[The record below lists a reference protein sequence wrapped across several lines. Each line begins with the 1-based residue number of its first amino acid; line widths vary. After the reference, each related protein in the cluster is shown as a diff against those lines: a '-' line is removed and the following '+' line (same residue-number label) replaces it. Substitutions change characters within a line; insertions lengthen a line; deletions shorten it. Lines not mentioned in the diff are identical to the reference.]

1 MDREKFNILPYDF
14 VKENQIIA
22 SKDPDGYEVISP
34 NKISPDLY
42 HELFKFLKTEFTF
55 KQCSSEEFNE
65 LLTNTFSA
73 DDTSN
78 DISEEL
84 SDEFDLQSF
93 AGSIT
98 ATEDLL
104 SGGDDTPIIKLI
116 NGVISQAIRNR
127 ASAIHFEPYEDKI
140 IIRYRVDGILR
151 EVLSQDSKISS
162 VLISRIK
169 IISGL
174 DISERRLP
182 QDGRV
187 SLSLGDKSVDVRVS
201 TLPSSYG
208 ERVVL
213 RLLDKQ
219 SAQINIDDLGLP
231 EQILSNYKSSLK
243 NPEGII
249 LFTGPTG
256 SGKTTTLYAG
266 LRYLSDS
273 SQNILTVEDPVEY
286 TLEGVGHPS

>member
-22 SKDPDGYEVISP
+22 SKDSDGYEVFSP

-98 ATEDLL
+98 ATED
-104 SGGDDTPIIKLI
+104 
-116 NGVISQAIRNR
+116 
-127 ASAIHFEPYEDKI
+127 F
-140 IIRYRVDGILR
+140 
-151 EVLSQDSKISS
+151 
-162 VLISRIK
+162 
-169 IISGL
+169 
-174 DISERRLP
+174 
-182 QDGRV
+182 
-187 SLSLGDKSVDVRVS
+187 
-201 TLPSSYG
+201 
-208 ERVVL
+208 
-213 RLLDKQ
+213 
-219 SAQINIDDLGLP
+219 
-231 EQILSNYKSSLK
+231 
-243 NPEGII
+243 
-249 LFTGPTG
+249 
-256 SGKTTTLYAG
+256 
-266 LRYLSDS
+266 
-273 SQNILTVEDPVEY
+273 
-286 TLEGVGHPS
+286 

>member
-34 NKISPDLY
+34 NTISPDLY
-42 HELFKFLKTEFTF
+42 HELFKFLKTEFAL
-55 KQCSSEEFNE
+55 KRVSSEEFNE
-65 LLTNTFSA
+65 LLTNTFSI
-73 DDTSN
+73 DDASN

-116 NGVISQAIRNR
+116 NGVISQAIKNR
-127 ASAIHFEPYEDKI
+127 ASDIHFEPYEDKI

-174 DISERRLP
+174 DISERRLHKMVGFHFLLVIKVLMSEFLLYP
-182 QDGRV
+182 HHM
-187 SLSLGDKSVDVRVS
+187 VR
-201 TLPSSYG
+201 
-208 ERVVL
+208 E
-213 RLLDKQ
+213 
-219 SAQINIDDLGLP
+219 
-231 EQILSNYKSSLK
+231 
-243 NPEGII
+243 
-249 LFTGPTG
+249 
-256 SGKTTTLYAG
+256 
-266 LRYLSDS
+266 
-273 SQNILTVEDPVEY
+273 
-286 TLEGVGHPS
+286 